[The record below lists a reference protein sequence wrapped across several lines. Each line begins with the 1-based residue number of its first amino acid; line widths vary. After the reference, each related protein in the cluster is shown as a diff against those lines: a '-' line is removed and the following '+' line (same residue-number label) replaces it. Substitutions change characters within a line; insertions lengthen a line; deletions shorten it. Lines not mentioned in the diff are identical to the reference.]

1 MQRATCYKLKPLHM
15 CMLLPQNLILIYR
28 CQGTNLEPEPEPEP
42 DLELDPELELEQ
54 EVEVFRVCLFG
65 LPAAVTPCKSPGDA
79 MPVDGTACL
88 SLTGRMGGGR
98 DR

>member
-1 MQRATCYKLKPLHM
+1 M

-28 CQGTNLEPEPEPEP
+28 CQGTNLEPEPEPE
-42 DLELDPELELEQ
+42 LELEPDPELEA
-54 EVEVFRVCLFG
+54 EVFRVSLFG